1 MFFVASITMSEA
13 AGIPMFMD
21 NYKLCDDGFVGND
34 VDCYSCARKLQDL
47 SVYAKCCSGAKE
59 YMEFCNVYLA

>member
-1 MFFVASITMSEA
+1 
-13 AGIPMFMD
+13 MFMD